1 VSPMPSAAHP
11 PPERRL
17 RLDGPVN
24 FRDIG
29 GYPAADGRSVRWG
42 RVFRSD
48 SLETLTPLDLARI
61 DDLGIRLVCD
71 LRRDEERLSGPSK
84 VEGYG
89 QVRIEHLPIGGIAA
103 ETKDMAGRMLR
114 GEIPEVSAAM
124 MAEVYLTILELHPDS
139 FGAVVRHAADAASL
153 PMVVHCTAG
162 KDRTGVASALLL
174 AALGV
179 DEETVAA
186 DYELSNEFQARARVA
201 VVRPQLDAAGI
212 EFAKVEAYFM
222 APRAVIAATLNG
234 LRERWGGV
242 ESYLTGPAGLTPET
256 IDRLRVNLL
265 D

>member
-1 VSPMPSAAHP
+1 VIG
-11 PPERRL
+11 ERRL

-29 GYPAADGRSVRWG
+29 GYQAADGRSVRWG
-42 RVFRSD
+42 RIFRSD
-48 SLETLTPLDLARI
+48 SLETLTRADLAML
-61 DDLGIRLVCD
+61 DELGIRLVCD
-71 LRRDEERLSGPSK
+71 LRRDEERVSGPSK

-124 MAEVYLTILELHPDS
+124 MADVYLTILELHPDS
-139 FGAVVRHAADAASL
+139 FGAVVGHAADAASL

-162 KDRTGVASALLL
+162 KDRTGVASALVL

-179 DEETVAA
+179 DEETIAA

-222 APRAVIAATLNG
+222 APRAVITATLDG
-234 LRERWGGV
+234 LRERYGGV
-242 ESYLTGPAGLTPET
+242 EKYLTGHGGLAPET
-256 IDRLRVNLL
+256 LDRLRVNLL